1 MTSTPDD
8 QDWLRLAEEAFTA
21 PQNED
26 VEDIGENQPRWR
38 YRAPAF

>member
-38 YRAPAF
+38 YRALAF